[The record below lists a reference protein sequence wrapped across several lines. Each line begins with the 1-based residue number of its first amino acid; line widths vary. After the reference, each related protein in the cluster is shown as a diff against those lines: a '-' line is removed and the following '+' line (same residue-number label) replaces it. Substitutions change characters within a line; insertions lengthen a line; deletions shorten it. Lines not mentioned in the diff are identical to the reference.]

1 MHQAKLLALFQNSM
15 WIIWIFV
22 FYFVALNSS
31 NEIQVGLMY
40 VTHLMMQVLQ
50 GKAYEHYLA
59 TVSIFLIVLFYK
71 KKLREFETRKR
82 TTMFKYI
89 KQF

>member
-1 MHQAKLLALFQNSM
+1 
-15 WIIWIFV
+15 
-22 FYFVALNSS
+22 
-31 NEIQVGLMY
+31 MY

-71 KKLREFETRKR
+71 KRLREFETQKR

-89 KQF
+89 KPF